1 MTKKQQRLETDFA
14 VIAAGPAGLCAA
26 VQAAQ
31 QGLRVAVFEKMP
43 VAGGCARLGMGLFGL
58 ESRIQ
63 KRSMVA
69 LTREQA
75 YREYMD
81 YVHWHVDARL
91 VHEYFWRS
99 GDTINWLEDLGVKF
113 HTVKKMFPSGYD
125 TWHVVQ
131 PDDGSVPGGGAA
143 RGMVR
148 VLCER
153 AGELGVQFY
162 YNTPVKRILREE
174 GGAVTGLIA
183 ESEDTEYEVRSGAVL
198 IATGG
203 FGANPEMVREL
214 TGFTPHKDMWH
225 REIKGIVGDGLK
237 MAWEIGAMRGKTTM
251 EMGGS
256 IPTVNGI
263 SYGAYPCMNLFQQFS
278 ILAVNVNGE
287 RICDEKVFENNSLSG
302 NVIDIQPGRIVY
314 KLLSRNIVE
323 HYIANGL
330 DAPSGV
336 YSTDPTQNVHED
348 MLRAQ
353 SRAPD
358 VAFVADSIP
367 ELAGKMGLPV
377 EALRQTVEEYN
388 AACAEHCDELFCK
401 DRRYLVPLRSGP
413 FYAIRACLGAYGSL
427 GGIKIN
433 YRTEVLDDNSRP
445 IPGLYAA
452 GSDTCEIYDGTYMFQ
467 FPGNTMGYAANT
479 GRMAAESAV
488 EYITK

>member
-1 MTKKQQRLETDFA
+1 MEEKYISTDFA
-14 VIAAGPAGLCAA
+14 IIAAGPAGLCAA

-31 QGLRVAVFEKMP
+31 QGLKIAVFEKMP

-63 KRSMVA
+63 KRQMVG
-69 LTREQA
+69 LKKEQA
-75 YREYMD
+75 FKEYME
-81 YVHWHVDARL
+81 YVHWHADARL
-91 VHEYFWRS
+91 VREYFWRS
-99 GDTINWLEDLGVKF
+99 GETINWLEDLGVKF
-113 HTVKKMFPSGYD
+113 HSAKRMFPSGYD

-148 VLCER
+148 VLQER
-153 AGELGVQFY
+153 AEELGVTFY
-162 YNTPVKRILREE
+162 FNTPVKEIIRNGE
-174 GGAVTGLIA
+174 AVTGLIA
-183 ESEDTEYEVRSGAVL
+183 ESQELKYHVACKAVL

-203 FGANPEMVREL
+203 FGANPEMVHDL
-214 TGFTPHKDMWH
+214 TGYTPHKDMWH

-237 MAWEIGAMRGKTTM
+237 MAWEVGAMRGKTTM

-263 SYGAYPCMNLFQQFS
+263 SYGAFPCMNLFQQFS
-278 ILAVNVNGE
+278 ILAVNKNGE
-287 RICDEKVFENNSLSG
+287 RICDEAVFENNSLSG
-302 NVIDIQPGRIVY
+302 NVIDNQPVRTVY
-314 KLLSRNIVE
+314 KIISSNIIE
-323 HYIANGL
+323 HYKTDGL

-336 YSTDPTQNVHED
+336 YHDDPTENVREQ
-348 MLRAQ
+348 MLKAEKLA
-353 SRAPD
+353 SD
-358 VAFVADSIP
+358 VAFTAETIE
-367 ELAGKMGLPV
+367 ELAGKMGVPV
-377 EALRQTVEEYN
+377 NALVRTVKEYN
-388 AACAEHCDELFCK
+388 ESCENHFDDLFCK
-401 DRRYLVPLRSGP
+401 DRYYLYPLKDGP

-433 YRTEVLDDNSRP
+433 YRTEVLDENYKA

-479 GRMAAESAV
+479 GRIAADSAV
-488 EYITK
+488 QYITNI